1 MNKQKIRKLI
11 LGIILTAVIIV
22 AAIGALGL
30 NWYHNLPKFH
40 DLTVELGTE
49 IIELSEFT
57 TKYADTDK
65 ITFVSDPALVDL
77 NNTGSTELTL
87 AHGKKQENV
96 TLTVEDT
103 TPPKVTFVDHITTR
117 IDQIPTADAFVSE
130 IFDESKTEVRFA
142 SDVFVP
148 KDYSDLTVTVEV
160 QDANGNV
167 TRQNCVLSF
176 IWMLDSFSLEFGE
189 PLQAGD
195 VLIDPSRDVSLV
207 HTDDIDAVNA
217 GDVGVY
223 TVTSTVG
230 DQSAVCQVTVSDTTA
245 PILTLKTVKI
255 RPGERVNLDRFLET
269 VEDVSEITSVQM
281 VSPMDFYP
289 EGKHTISVQAEDI
302 HGNVAVK
309 ETMLWV
315 GHDFAPPTIFGAYET
330 LTVAK
335 HSDPDFL
342 KGVHAYEKGT
352 GNCEVTCDTSALD
365 VHTAGTYYITY
376 SAWDNAGNEA
386 KVKRK
391 VIVEHDAEDTA
402 ALVESIAAKLSN
414 DPEELRDY
422 VRSKIRYTKDWGGDD
437 PVWFGFTNRYGNC
450 YVHALCLQSLFDL
463 KGIQSQLIW
472 VTNKS
477 HYWLLV
483 KIDGVWKH
491 IDPTPS
497 TLHGR
502 YSLMNDDQRQST
514 LSGRVWDRK
523 AWPACG
529 ENYVYELIDSEHR
542 TSYLYK

>member
-1 MNKQKIRKLI
+1 MNKQKLRKLI

-65 ITFVSDPALVDL
+65 ITFVSDPSLVDL

-160 QDANGNV
+160 QDANGNI

-207 HTDDIDAVNA
+207 HADDIDTVNA
-217 GDVGVY
+217 GNVGTY
-223 TVTSTVG
+223 TVTSTAG
-230 DQSAVCQVTVSDTTA
+230 DQSAVCRITVADTKA
-245 PILTLKTVKI
+245 PAITLKTSKVHIGRK
-255 RPGERVNLDRFLET
+255 VTLNNFVET
-269 VEDVSEITSVQM
+269 VEDASEIASVQIL
-281 VSPMDFYP
+281 SAQDIYP
-289 EGKHTISVQAEDI
+289 AGKHTITVQAEDI
-302 HGNVAVK
+302 HGNVSTA
-309 ETMLWV
+309 ETTLWV
-315 GHDFAPPTIFGAYET
+315 GNDFNPPTLYGVYGD

-335 HSDPDFL
+335 HSEPDFL
-342 KGVHAYEKGT
+342 EGVRAYEWNT
-352 GNCEVTCDTSALD
+352 GNCEVTCDTSMLD
-365 VHTAGTYYITY
+365 LHTAGTYYITY
-376 SAWDNAGNEA
+376 SAWDNAGNQA
-386 KVKRK
+386 IAKRK
-391 VIVEHDAEDTA
+391 VIVQHDADDTA

-422 VRSKIRYTKDWGGDD
+422 VRSTVSYNKNWGGDD
-437 PVWFGFTNRYGNC
+437 PVWYGFTNKTGNC

-463 KGIQSQLIW
+463 KGIESQLIW
-472 VTNKS
+472 VKNKT
-477 HYWLLV
+477 HYWLIV
-483 KIDGVWKH
+483 KIDGKWKH

-497 TLHGR
+497 QLHGR
-502 YSLMNDDQRQST
+502 YSLMNDAERQST
-514 LSGRVWDRK
+514 LSGRHWDRS
-523 AWPACG
+523 AWPAC
-529 ENYVYELIDSEHR
+529 E
-542 TSYLYK
+542 